1 MFVAM
6 NRFRVVP
13 EQEGEWERIWKE
25 RETYLQEVP
34 GFVQFALLRSDEAG
48 EYISHSIWRDRS
60 AFEAWTRSAA
70 FRKGH
75 AQGSLHGVLAG
86 SPELGLFQAVLWEEA
101 GREREDDASD
111 PVAGRQGPRH

>member
-25 RETYLQEVP
+25 RETYLQ
-34 GFVQFALLRSDEAG
+34 
-48 EYISHSIWRDRS
+48 
-60 AFEAWTRSAA
+60 
-70 FRKGH
+70 GH